1 MFVRTRST
9 WRAVT
14 RRAAWEQDL
23 EEELRSHM
31 ECRAEELM
39 RAGLTREEA
48 ERQARIDL
56 GTRETYK
63 EQCREAH
70 GLRWLDELRQDLS
83 YAVRTFRRNPGFTA
97 VAVLTLALGIGL
109 NTAIFSVVNTV
120 LLRPLPYKDAGRLV
134 WITDFIPRQGNTLVW
149 DSDYFA
155 WAKQNQVFEGMAA
168 YGRADLT
175 LTGAGQS
182 ERLDGARVT
191 AGFFPV
197 LGVAPMLGRPF
208 LAEEDR
214 PGGPQVCVL
223 SHKLWQS
230 RFGANASILGM
241 TITLDG
247 KAHTVLGVMPATF
260 EFVGRFQPALY
271 VPYDMRET
279 SGVAPGEMH
288 MIIMN
293 VIARLKPGGTVQ
305 RAESNLAFINHG
317 LESSYKGGYAKM
329 MAGARA
335 QVMSLHERLVGDVR
349 LALLVLVGAVGFV
362 LLIACANVANLQLAR
377 AVRREKEIALR
388 TALGA
393 GRGRLARQLLTESLL
408 LAALGGVAGV
418 GLAAWGVSVLRTLGP
433 ANIPHLAEIHIDFRV
448 LLFTALV
455 VIVTGV
461 AFGLVPVLAATKT
474 HPGESLKEGGLR
486 LSVGPGR
493 EQTRGALVVMQLALA
508 LVLLVGAGLLMKS
521 FLRLTATDPGFD
533 PHNLLTARI
542 ELPDNQYPRPDQQR
556 AFFENLLASLRT
568 LPGVYAAEAVVS
580 LPLTG
585 YMMAA
590 GFDIEG
596 VPARADM
603 NTAAQINIV
612 SPGYLHAIGV
622 PLISGRSFTPLD
634 SAEAPKVVILN
645 RACARTFFP
654 HEDPIGKR
662 IQIAGMDWATI
673 VGVVGDLREEGL
685 MAQPKPEI
693 FVPYLQAPYSLMAVV
708 IRSPQD
714 PQRLA
719 GAVRSRVES
728 LDKSLPIYE
737 VITMDQLMAEQVASR
752 KFNMALLGL
761 FAFLA
766 VALAGVGI
774 YGVMTYTVT
783 QRTHE
788 IGIRMALGA
797 EQLDVLR
804 LVLRQGIIL
813 AALGICVGFAG
824 ALALTRFLSSLL
836 YEVTPRDPVTFVIV
850 SALLGGVALLATY
863 LPARRAAKVDPLV
876 ALRYE

>member
-1 MFVRTRST
+1 
-9 WRAVT
+9 
-14 RRAAWEQDL
+14 
-23 EEELRSHM
+23 
-31 ECRAEELM
+31 
-39 RAGLTREEA
+39 
-48 ERQARIDL
+48 
-56 GTRETYK
+56 
-63 EQCREAH
+63 
-70 GLRWLDELRQDLS
+70 
-83 YAVRTFRRNPGFTA
+83 
-97 VAVLTLALGIGL
+97 
-109 NTAIFSVVNTV
+109 
-120 LLRPLPYKDAGRLV
+120 
-134 WITDFIPRQGNTLVW
+134 
-149 DSDYFA
+149 
-155 WAKQNQVFEGMAA
+155 
-168 YGRADLT
+168 
-175 LTGAGQS
+175 
-182 ERLDGARVT
+182 
-191 AGFFPV
+191 
-197 LGVAPMLGRPF
+197 
-208 LAEEDR
+208 
-214 PGGPQVCVL
+214 
-223 SHKLWQS
+223 
-230 RFGANASILGM
+230 
-241 TITLDG
+241 
-247 KAHTVLGVMPATF
+247 
-260 EFVGRFQPALY
+260 
-271 VPYDMRET
+271 
-279 SGVAPGEMH
+279 
-288 MIIMN
+288 
-293 VIARLKPGGTVQ
+293 
-305 RAESNLAFINHG
+305 
-317 LESSYKGGYAKM
+317 
-329 MAGARA
+329 
-335 QVMSLHERLVGDVR
+335 
-349 LALLVLVGAVGFV
+349 
-362 LLIACANVANLQLAR
+362 
-377 AVRREKEIALR
+377 
-388 TALGA
+388 
-393 GRGRLARQLLTESLL
+393 
-408 LAALGGVAGV
+408 
-418 GLAAWGVSVLRTLGP
+418 
-433 ANIPHLAEIHIDFRV
+433 
-448 LLFTALV
+448 
-455 VIVTGV
+455 
-461 AFGLVPVLAATKT
+461 
-474 HPGESLKEGGLR
+474 
-486 LSVGPGR
+486 
-493 EQTRGALVVMQLALA
+493 MQLALA